1 MKTYQDFLAA
11 PDRIAFIRSAIEEY
25 RSGDT
30 YQTAVIADAYE
41 RQQNVTISQYTK
53 YLYTATGKK
62 VPNTYGSNNRIA
74 SNFFHRLNTMRCTYS
89 LGNGVTFGGDK
100 VKEKLGLDFDT
111 RLYVLAY
118 DALIHGVSYGFWNKD
133 QLHVFPATEFCP
145 LWDEHDGVLRA
156 GIRFWSL
163 DWEKRPVTAYLYE
176 EDGYTV
182 YQTVPGSSGLDL
194 AVLEEKRGYIQ
205 TVVHTNAGGDVVV
218 GEMNYGALPVVPM
231 FGSRAKQSTIVGMRE
246 AIDSYDL
253 IQSGFA
259 NDLQDCAQ
267 IYWIIDNAMGM
278 DDGELAK
285 FLDRLTLNHIVAADD
300 TNSKTTPYT
309 QDVPHQGR
317 KAYLDMMRQRIYED
331 FGGLD
336 VTSLTGGQK
345 TATEIEAAY
354 EPMDEEADDF
364 EYQVIRFVRQILALQ
379 GIDDIPCFKRNRI
392 SNQKEQTEMVM
403 LASGYLDRESVLN
416 LLPFI
421 TVDQVDEILTRLDQE
436 EGRRMTE
443 EPEEKDD
450 V

>member
-1 MKTYQDFLAA
+1 
-11 PDRIAFIRSAIEEY
+11 
-25 RSGDT
+25 
-30 YQTAVIADAYE
+30 
-41 RQQNVTISQYTK
+41 
-53 YLYTATGKK
+53 
-62 VPNTYGSNNRIA
+62 
-74 SNFFHRLNTMRCTYS
+74 
-89 LGNGVTFGGDK
+89 
-100 VKEKLGLDFDT
+100 
-111 RLYVLAY
+111 
-118 DALIHGVSYGFWNKD
+118 
-133 QLHVFPATEFCP
+133 
-145 LWDEHDGVLRA
+145 
-156 GIRFWSL
+156 
-163 DWEKRPVTAYLYE
+163 
-176 EDGYTV
+176 
-182 YQTVPGSSGLDL
+182 
-194 AVLEEKRGYIQ
+194 
-205 TVVHTNAGGDVVV
+205 VV

-300 TNSKTTPYT
+300 SNSKTTPYT

-364 EYQVIRFVRQILALQ
+364 EYQIIRFVRQILALQ
-379 GIDDIPCFKRNRI
+379 GIDDIPYFKRNRI

-416 LLPFI
+416 LLPFV

-436 EGRRMTE
+436 EGRRMTD